1 MEESFN
7 IKRFNALFLRYWA
20 EQKTVLMLLI
30 ALSVPI
36 VYFYETG
43 NGRIQIAGGFFTG
56 ALSVFMIL
64 FLVVAFRSVDK
75 KERLGYFLLLP
86 ASGLEKFLFLLLSG
100 VFIPYLMFLSE
111 LYFIKGILQLVPFDR
126 LRRVEEVANM
136 SDFNSFKA
144 FFATSFVFFVIITI
158 RLLQKGGTILRSIFM
173 LLGGVLLLSIVNDL
187 VVMKYIGDLVKAD
200 PFGKMFF
207 TTNDKLEIDGG
218 LYADFL
224 PYSAVLFG
232 CFLVGLF
239 YLAFLKFRELEKGL

>member
-1 MEESFN
+1 MDESFN
-7 IKRFNALFLRYWA
+7 IKRFSALFLRYWA
-20 EQKTVLMLLI
+20 EQKTVLLLLI

-86 ASGLEKFLFLLLSG
+86 ASGFEKFLFLLLAG

-111 LYFIKGILQLVPFDR
+111 LYFIKGILQLVQLDG
-126 LRRVEEVANM
+126 LRRTEEVAKVA
-136 SDFNSFKA
+136 DFNSLKA
-144 FFATSFVFFVIITI
+144 FFSTSFVFFVIITI
-158 RLLQKGGTILRSIFM
+158 RLLQKSSTIMRSMFV

-187 VVMKYIGDLVKAD
+187 VVLKYIGDLVKAD

-207 TTNDKLEIDGG
+207 TNNDKLLIDGG

-224 PYSAVLFG
+224 PYGLVIFG

-239 YLAFLKFRELEKGL
+239 YLAFMKFREMEKGL

>member
-1 MEESFN
+1 MNESFN

-30 ALSVPI
+30 ALSAPI

-43 NGRIQIAGGFFTG
+43 NGRIQLAGGFITG

-86 ASGLEKFLFLLLSG
+86 ASGFEKFLFLLLAG
-100 VFIPYLMFLSE
+100 IFIPYLMFLSE
-111 LYFIKGILQLVPFDR
+111 LYFIKGILQLVQIDG
-126 LRRVEEVANM
+126 LRRTEEVAKVA
-136 SDFNSFKA
+136 DFNSLKA
-144 FFATSFVFFVIITI
+144 FFSTSFVFFVIITI
-158 RLLQKGGTILRSIFM
+158 RLLQKSSTIMRSIFV
-173 LLGGVLLLSIVNDL
+173 LLGGVLLLSLVNDL
-187 VVMKYIGDLVKAD
+187 VVMKYIGDLFEAD

-207 TTNDKLEIDGG
+207 TTNDKLLIDGG
-218 LYADFL
+218 LYTDFL
-224 PYSAVLFG
+224 PYSLVIFG

-239 YLAFLKFRELEKGL
+239 YLAFLKFKELEKGL